1 MLLMKLEAREKFAFL
16 QLAHYLARVDNNFGK
31 EEEEVILEYCDEM
44 GIENIDSFD
53 MDSFNLEATLNNFK
67 SQRSRKIVVLE
78 LMILVHIDSV
88 FNINEQILIEKIS
101 QNFGISTKDLNDFSS
116 WGKSVAKLYE
126 VAKVYMSVF
135 FFKQKTAYEIGM

>member
-1 MLLMKLEAREKFAFL
+1 MLLMKLESREKFAFL
-16 QLAHYLARVDNNFGK
+16 QLAHYLARVDNSFGK

-53 MDSFNLEATLNNFK
+53 MDNFNLEATLNNFK
-67 SQRSRKIVVLE
+67 SKRSKKIVVLE

-101 QNFGISTKDLNDFSS
+101 QNFGIETKDLNDFSS

-126 VAKVYMSVF
+126 VAKVYMSDD
-135 FFKQKTAYEIGM
+135 YEELIS

>member
-67 SQRSRKIVVLE
+67 SQRSRKIGVLE

-126 VAKVYMSVF
+126 VAKVYMSDD
-135 FFKQKTAYEIGM
+135 YEELIS

>member
-1 MLLMKLEAREKFAFL
+1 MLLMKLESREKFAFL
-16 QLAHYLARVDNNFGK
+16 QLAHYLARVDNSFGK

-53 MDSFNLEATLNNFK
+53 MENFNLEATLNNFK
-67 SQRSRKIVVLE
+67 SKRSKKIVVLE

-126 VAKVYMSVF
+126 VAKVYMSDD
-135 FFKQKTAYEIGM
+135 YEELIS